1 MTSMFLDFIDLIIL
15 WIHIFTAIIFIGGSF
30 FIWLVVY
37 PESFKIT
44 DDEKLRTRIVGR
56 IGKRFAVF
64 TNASIIILILTGL
77 YNATWY
83 LGPDFIN
90 ALLYTSGGQILFVKG
105 IVVVAMVLLMY
116 ANNMYHGKRIMKMA
130 QEGDMEGL
138 KKLRKTSHLL
148 SYITLLLM
156 VVITIL
162 AVALQFFH

>member
-1 MTSMFLDFIDLIIL
+1 MTSTILDLIIL
-15 WIHIFTAIIFIGGSF
+15 WIHIFTAIFFIGGSF

-83 LGPDFIN
+83 LGPDFIH
-90 ALLYTSGGQILFVKG
+90 ALLYTAGGQILFVKG

-116 ANNMYHGKRIMKMA
+116 SNNMYHGKRIMKMA
-130 QEGDMEGL
+130 QEGNMEGL
-138 KKLRKTSHLL
+138 KRLRKTSHLL

-162 AVALQFFH
+162 AVALQFY

>member
-1 MTSMFLDFIDLIIL
+1 MTSTFIDFIDLIIL
-15 WIHIFTAIIFIGGSF
+15 WIHIFTAIFFIGGSF

-83 LGPDFIN
+83 LGPDFIH
-90 ALLYTSGGQILFVKG
+90 ALLYTAGGQILFVKG

-116 ANNMYHGKRIMKMA
+116 SNNMYHGKRIMKMA
-130 QEGDMEGL
+130 QEGNMEGL
-138 KKLRKTSHLL
+138 KRLRKTSHLL

-162 AVALQFFH
+162 AVALQFY

>member
-1 MTSMFLDFIDLIIL
+1 MTSTILDLIIL
-15 WIHIFTAIIFIGGSF
+15 WIHIFTAIFFIGGSF

-83 LGPDFIN
+83 LGPDFIH
-90 ALLYTSGGQILFVKG
+90 ALLYTEGGQILFVKG

-116 ANNMYHGKRIMKMA
+116 SNNMYHGKRIMKMA
-130 QEGDMEGL
+130 QEGNMEGL
-138 KKLRKTSHLL
+138 KRLRKTSHLL

-162 AVALQFFH
+162 AVALQFY

>member
-1 MTSMFLDFIDLIIL
+1 MTSTILDLIIL
-15 WIHIFTAIIFIGGSF
+15 WIHIFTAIFFIGGSF

-83 LGPDFIN
+83 LGPDFIH
-90 ALLYTSGGQILFVKG
+90 ALLYTAGGQILFVKG

-116 ANNMYHGKRIMKMA
+116 SNNMYHGKRIMKMA
-130 QEGDMEGL
+130 QEGNMEGL
-138 KKLRKTSHLL
+138 KRLRKTSHLL

-156 VVITIL
+156 VIITIL